1 VIRTRVTVLRV
12 WLQLWDT
19 RTGHILWESAG
30 EVATASEVVRHDR
43 MVPIEETAQKLWRRM
58 IQHDLLEGGTGSQ
71 SIFDF

>member
-1 VIRTRVTVLRV
+1 MRV

-43 MVPIEETAQKLWRRM
+43 LVPVDEIARRVWRRM
-58 IQHDLLEGGTGSQ
+58 IQHDLLEGGTS
-71 SIFDF
+71 SRTLFDL